1 MCGICVCPWYL
12 DFIVSVA
19 TVRILNERL
28 LSVRRGA
35 KRERVVQE
43 MSFGG
48 MQEEMVGFCAS
59 LLALILGFYDRASG
73 CYPHRVCYSLSHTH
87 TQDCKP
93 QRSKQT
99 LDRLKI
105 ASALFPGCHVGANW
119 CPNNPGLFPIGSTFR
134 NPADNLRPDS
144 SSRDTRKQI
153 MVLR

>member
-73 CYPHRVCYSLSHTH
+73 CYPHRVCYSLSLTH
-87 TQDCKP
+87 TQDCTFMQSHEHGHTELFHTLAQIHTGVYVYTAHIEVP
-93 QRSKQT
+93 Q
-99 LDRLKI
+99 LVI
-105 ASALFPGCHVGANW
+105 HF
-119 CPNNPGLFPIGSTFR
+119 
-134 NPADNLRPDS
+134 
-144 SSRDTRKQI
+144 
-153 MVLR
+153 